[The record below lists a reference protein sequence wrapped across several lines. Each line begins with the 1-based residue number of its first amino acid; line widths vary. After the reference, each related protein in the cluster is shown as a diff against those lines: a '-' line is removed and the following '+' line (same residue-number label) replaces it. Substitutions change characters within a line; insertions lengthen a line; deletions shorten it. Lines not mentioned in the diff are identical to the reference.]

1 MTNKIKYFIA
11 NWKMNGTNK
20 SVNLHKKIINITKKK
35 NFKANLIY
43 CPPTTLI
50 GSFLNIFNKSK
61 IKIGAQNCFHIN
73 QYGPYTGQ
81 LSSKLIKA
89 SGCEYV
95 ILGHS
100 ESRNQGDTD
109 KMINKKILNSINS
122 KLKIIFCFG
131 ETLKEKKNKLTT
143 KIIKKQISLALK
155 NIKNKNNILFA
166 YEPIWSIGTGKFLD
180 ENNLNKYILYIR
192 KLLTSKY
199 KIQKPI
205 ILYGGSVN
213 TNNIKIFRNI
223 HNIDGFLIGSASLNV
238 NKFIDIIKKTY
249 N

>member
-1 MTNKIKYFIA
+1 M
-11 NWKMNGTNK
+11 
-20 SVNLHKKIINITKKK
+20 
-35 NFKANLIY
+35 
-43 CPPTTLI
+43 
-50 GSFLNIFNKSK
+50 
-61 IKIGAQNCFHIN
+61 
-73 QYGPYTGQ
+73 
-81 LSSKLIKA
+81 
-89 SGCEYV
+89 
-95 ILGHS
+95 
-100 ESRNQGDTD
+100 
-109 KMINKKILNSINS
+109 
-122 KLKIIFCFG
+122 
-131 ETLKEKKNKLTT
+131 
-143 KIIKKQISLALK
+143 
-155 NIKNKNNILFA
+155 
-166 YEPIWSIGTGKFLD
+166 D